1 MKNSTMKNITIY
13 SFFLLSLSLFLGC
26 EKTGNYPGGEISP
39 YIAIYDIRAMYKGTD
54 VTLTK
59 ENMLGSSKI
68 AAMVISDFTGGNMPE
83 GFLIVQ
89 DKRRLNELRG
99 IAIPLG
105 ADAATYT
112 SGDSVIIEMVGKVLT
127 RENGMMQI
135 KGVTKADIKKVSSN
149 NVINSTRVPAHLII
163 ANPGKY
169 ESTLGVIVKGGF
181 DPLPGPG
188 DKFSGVKT
196 LNDGF
201 ANISLVTDTDAEFAE
216 TVLPIMANYYGIVY
230 TKTTPKSDSL
240 GVDFRLRKSTDVKI
254 LSAVVEIPPVIIS
267 GIMTDVKG
275 ADGNYEYVQFM
286 ATKDI
291 NFALTPFSMVATT
304 NPNAAIPT
312 GYPENGWATGGQRTY
327 KINITTGTVAK
338 GTFFYVGG
346 AGRMINGPTSTA
358 IPATKWIRGLN
369 YTTTDG
375 DGFGLKTGG
384 LFANSG
390 NATGV
395 AIFEGINVTVNSK
408 PVDAMFVSSGGSLYT
423 PTPTPQGYKIPNS
436 DWYDIKNPITLEDQ
450 PYYRAGTNTMF
461 LPYLTSDQ
469 GYFYLLGGEYS
480 LPLAKWTKAR
490 TQAYITLTK
499 SSTLEEIEGAGALI
513 LKQ

>member
-1 MKNSTMKNITIY
+1 MKKSTMKHISIY
-13 SFFLLSLSLFLGC
+13 TFFLLSLSLFLGC
-26 EKTGNYPGGEISP
+26 EKTSNYPGGEIGP
-39 YIAIYDIRAMYKGTD
+39 YIAIYDIRGMYKGTD

-59 ENMLGSSKI
+59 ENMLGSTKI

-105 ADAATYT
+105 ADAAAYT
-112 SGDSVIIEMVGKVLT
+112 SGDSVHIEMQGKVLT

-135 KGVTKADIKKVSSN
+135 KGVTKADITKVSSG
-149 NVINSTRVPAHLII
+149 NVINSTRVPANQII

-188 DKFSGVKT
+188 DVFSGVKT

-201 ANISLVTDTDAEFAE
+201 ANISLVTDTDAEFAN
-216 TVLPIMANYYGIVY
+216 TSLPIMANYYGIVF

-240 GVDFRLRKSTDVKI
+240 GVDFRLRKGSDVKI
-254 LSAVVEIPPVIIS
+254 LSAVVDIPAVIIT
-267 GIMTDVKG
+267 GIMSDVKG
-275 ADGNYEYVQFM
+275 GDGNYEYVQFM

-291 NFALTPFSMVATT
+291 NFALTPFAMVATT
-304 NPNAAIPT
+304 NPNAAVPS
-312 GYPENGWATGGQRTY
+312 GPPSEGWATGGQRTY
-327 KINITTGTVAK
+327 KINITSGTVTK
-338 GTFFYVGG
+338 GSFFYVGG
-346 AGRMINGPTSTA
+346 TGRMINGSGSTA

-408 PVDAMFVSSGGSLYT
+408 PVDAMFISGGGSLYT
-423 PTPTPQGYKIPNS
+423 PTPTPMGYKIPNS

-461 LPYLTSDQ
+461 LPYLTADQ

-480 LPLAKWTKAR
+480 IPLAKWTKAR
-490 TQAYITLTK
+490 TQTYITLEKT
-499 SSTLEEIEGAGALI
+499 SPLTAIEGEGAFV

>member
-1 MKNSTMKNITIY
+1 MKNITIY
-13 SFFLLSLSLFLGC
+13 SFFLLSLSLFMGC
-26 EKTGNYPGGEISP
+26 EKYGNYPGGEISP
-39 YIAIYDIRAMYKGTD
+39 YIAIYDVRGMYKGTD
-54 VTLTK
+54 LTLTK
-59 ENMLGSSKI
+59 ENMLGSTKLS
-68 AAMVISDFTGGNMPE
+68 AMVVSDFSGGNMPE

-105 ADAATYT
+105 ADAAAYT
-112 SGDSVIIEMVGKVLT
+112 SGDSVIIEMEGKVVKQVD
-127 RENGMMQI
+127 GMMQI
-135 KGVTKADIKKVSSN
+135 TGITTKDITKVSSGN
-149 NVINSTRVPAHLII
+149 AIPAPRVPAHLIL

-181 DPLPGPG
+181 DPLPVAG
-188 DKFSGVKT
+188 DVFSGTRT

-201 ANISLVTDTDAEFAE
+201 ANIPLVTDTDAEFAN
-216 TVLPIMANYYGIVY
+216 TGLPIMANYYGIVY
-230 TKTTPKSDSL
+230 TKVTPKADSL

-254 LSAVVEIPPVIIS
+254 LSAVVDIPSVVIT
-267 GIMTDVKG
+267 GLMTDVKG
-275 ADGNYEYVQFM
+275 GDGNYEYVQFM

-291 NFALTPFSMVATT
+291 NFALTPYAMVATT
-304 NPNAAIPT
+304 NPNAANPS
-312 GYPENGWATGGQRTY
+312 GYPAQGWATGGQRTY

-346 AGRMINGPTSTA
+346 TGRMINGSGSTA
-358 IPATKWIRGLN
+358 IPATKWIKGLN

-395 AIFEGINVTVNSK
+395 AIFEGINITVDSK
-408 PVDAMFVSSGGSLYT
+408 PVDAMFVNGGGSLYT

-436 DWYDIKNPITLEDQ
+436 DWYDVKNPITLEDQ

-461 LPYLTSDQ
+461 VPYLTADQ

-480 LPLAKWTKAR
+480 IPLAKWTKAR
-490 TQAYITLTK
+490 TQNYITLTK
-499 SSTLEEIEGAGALI
+499 TSPLTEIEGEGAFV